1 MPYSNK
7 QSFLGQGW
15 SFPAE
20 FDEQTLSVAMVTDE
34 EDIRQSL
41 FILFAT
47 TPGERIMTP
56 HYGCDLNSLV
66 FEKIGDS
73 LRAAIVA
80 MVTKAMVLFEPRV
93 KVEKV
98 DVEIISHETG
108 LLHILVDYTIIQTN
122 SRSNMVYPYYL
133 LEGTKIVS

>member
-15 SFPAE
+15 GFPAE
-20 FDEQTLSVAMVTDE
+20 FDEQTLSVAMVADE

-41 FILFAT
+41 FILFST

-80 MVTKAMVLFEPRV
+80 MVTKAIVLFEPMIPDWTMV
-93 KVEKV
+93 AVV
-98 DVEIISHETG
+98 IVTI
-108 LLHILVDYTIIQTN
+108 LL
-122 SRSNMVYPYYL
+122 M
-133 LEGTKIVS
+133 EFTKIKLGFFL